1 MEGGHAMVIA
11 RMKFEKGEEV
21 RYISHLDLQRTFQRA
36 LRRAQ
41 IDTAYSQGFNPH
53 SKISFAMAL
62 PVGMTSEGEYVDVEL
77 NHPTCAKK
85 LMDQLN
91 TSLPEGLK
99 ILDCK
104 ISQGNHPSL
113 MSIIQKGLYW
123 VKIYT
128 QNFIDPDQIEKKIVD
143 FLDQKEIKIQK
154 KDKKGRVKGKN
165 IRPFIDEISMEKV
178 EEQFIYL
185 KMKLSAGSQNNVKP
199 EIVVERLTSFGQPP
213 LEYNGV
219 KIHRIDLLAQDGE
232 RFISPMELF

>member
-1 MEGGHAMVIA
+1 MEGGHVMVVA

-41 IDTAYSQGFNPH
+41 IDIAYSQGFNPH
-53 SKISFAMAL
+53 PKISFAIAL

-77 NHPTCAKK
+77 NHPTSTKK

-104 ISQGNHPSL
+104 ISQENHPSL
-113 MSIIQKGLYW
+113 MSIIQKGIYW
-123 VKIYT
+123 VKINT

-154 KDKKGRVKGKN
+154 KDKKGRIKEKN
-165 IRPFIDEISMEKV
+165 IRPFIDEILVEKI

-199 EIVVERLTSFGQPP
+199 ETVVEKLTNFGQTP
-213 LEYNGV
+213 LEYNGAKV
-219 KIHRIDLLAQDGE
+219 HRIDLLTQDGKK
-232 RFISPMELF
+232 FISPMELF